1 MVLPSAA
8 AAAPK
13 GPHAE
18 RLASKKRRRSAA
30 FTASRLHRFHDLCIE
45 VSPAITTV
53 EHVQETTRRLGQL
66 GYACVAF
73 NETVVGRDG
82 VRGLDRPGLKKAR
95 NTLWLAAQGGSKEK
109 GPATR
114 LRRVTIIVSDK
125 GEAQFLCGAIRSLKW
140 ADLVAAHPT
149 SDKALQLLCE
159 AGDVDII
166 SLDLSVRQSFSLS
179 THQADVARARGIV
192 FEVRYAGLILAE
204 SATKRQQLMA
214 NVSGLLAAT
223 RGRGIVWSS
232 GANAGVAGECLRGA
246 YDVMNLAVV
255 LGLKEEQALRA
266 VTATCE
272 VVRGHAEAR
281 RMEWMPAEVIRTWR
295 NDGGGEEEEER
306 GKGGMVV
313 VGEGGEG

>member
-1 MVLPSAA
+1 MILTSAT

-13 GPHAE
+13 GPHAK
-18 RLASKKRRRSAA
+18 RQAGKKRRRSAA
-30 FTASRLHRFHDLCIE
+30 FTGSQSHDFHDLCIE
-45 VSPAITTV
+45 MSPAITTV
-53 EHVQETTRRLGQL
+53 QHVQETTRRLGQL
-66 GYACVAF
+66 GYASVAF

-95 NTLWLAAQGGSKEK
+95 NTLWLAAQGGPKEN
-109 GPATR
+109 GPVTR

-125 GEAQFLCGAIRSLKW
+125 GEAQFLCGVIRSLKW
-140 ADLVAAHPT
+140 ADLVAARPT
-149 SDKALQLLCE
+149 SDSALQLLCE

-166 SLDLSVRQSFSLS
+166 SLDLSIRQGFILS
-179 THQADVARARGIV
+179 THLADVARARGIV

-204 SATKRQQLMA
+204 CATKRQQIMA

-223 RGRGIVWSS
+223 RGRGIVWCS

-266 VTATCE
+266 MTATCE
-272 VVRGHAEAR
+272 GVRGHAKAR
-281 RMEWMPAEVIRTWR
+281 RMEWIPAEVIRTWKSEGR
-295 NDGGGEEEEER
+295 EEEEGEGER
-306 GKGGMVV
+306 MVV
-313 VGEGGEG
+313 MGEGGEG

>member
-1 MVLPSAA
+1 MAPPPSASA

-13 GPHAE
+13 APPAK
-18 RLASKKRRRSAA
+18 RQQSKKRRRSAA
-30 FTASRLHRFHDLCIE
+30 SSSSHQFHHFHDLCIDI
-45 VSPAITTV
+45 SPPITTV

-66 GYACVAF
+66 GYASVAF
-73 NETVVGRDG
+73 NETVTGREG
-82 VRGLDRPGLKKAR
+82 VKGLDRPGLKKAR
-95 NTLWLAAQGGSKEK
+95 DTLWLAAQGGTKDK

-140 ADLVAAHPT
+140 ADLVAARPT

-166 SLDLSVRQSFSLS
+166 SLDLSARQGFLLS
-179 THQADVARARGIV
+179 THQADLARGRGIV
-192 FEVRYAGLILAE
+192 FEVRYAGLILE
-204 SATKRQQLMA
+204 ENATKRQQLIA

-223 RGRGIVWSS
+223 RGRGVIWSS

-246 YDVMNLAVV
+246 HDVMNLAVV

-272 VVRGHAEAR
+272 GVRGHAEAR
-281 RMEWMPAEVIRTWR
+281 RMEWVPVEVVRILRKE
-295 NDGGGEEEEER
+295 GGREEEEEE
-306 GKGGMVV
+306 G
-313 VGEGGEG
+313 GGEGAEG